1 VHGDAGLLE
10 LGGDPLQLLA
20 GAVAGHRLAVAGE
33 LLGAHL
39 PHAGPGA
46 QALDRELDVAR
57 VADHR
62 PDVRL
67 VWRLVTA
74 EPHVTVRTE
83 DLGLTELGGELVG
96 ELGHRAQHLVLV
108 DRLVRGPVALGV
120 LGRQAVVEIQRLLG
134 PPAERHARLPSRFPS
149 AGRPLLAA
157 PSRRSNQIFPNEQWQ
172 FVRGTGYTG
181 SMDTPE
187 REGVELTH
195 LDQPLFDG
203 ADATKRDLV
212 DYLDACSSFILP
224 ELQERPLSVIRVR
237 GGQQPFMQKNVP
249 DYAPSWI
256 RTVSMWAQASKREVH
271 YALCDDRRTLLWF
284 ANQRAVEYHPT
295 LFRVEAMDRPTYL
308 ILDIDPP
315 SGGEFGH
322 AVAAALLVR
331 RALADVGLTGAVKT
345 SGSKGVHI
353 YVPIIASADD
363 AAAATRAI
371 AVRAEKLD
379 PALATTA
386 FVKDEREGKV
396 FLDSTRA
403 HGATVAAAYS
413 PRARPGATVSFPV
426 RWEDLESVTPRDF
439 TVKSAPALLDGHPAW
454 AGQMPAPQELSG
466 SLVQEGH
473 EVPVAR
479 VQAMHEGKRRAR
491 ARRSST

>member
-1 VHGDAGLLE
+1 
-10 LGGDPLQLLA
+10 
-20 GAVAGHRLAVAGE
+20 
-33 LLGAHL
+33 
-39 PHAGPGA
+39 
-46 QALDRELDVAR
+46 
-57 VADHR
+57 
-62 PDVRL
+62 
-67 VWRLVTA
+67 
-74 EPHVTVRTE
+74 
-83 DLGLTELGGELVG
+83 
-96 ELGHRAQHLVLV
+96 
-108 DRLVRGPVALGV
+108 
-120 LGRQAVVEIQRLLG
+120 
-134 PPAERHARLPSRFPS
+134 
-149 AGRPLLAA
+149 
-157 PSRRSNQIFPNEQWQ
+157 
-172 FVRGTGYTG
+172 
-181 SMDTPE
+181 MDTPE

-212 DYLDACSSFILP
+212 DYLDACSGFILP

-331 RALADVGLTGAVKT
+331 QALADVGLTGAVKT

-379 PALATTA
+379 PGLATTA

-439 TVKSAPALLDGHPAW
+439 TVKSAPALLDGQKAW
-454 AGQMPAPQELSG
+454 AGQMPEPQELSD
-466 SLVQEGH
+466 SLAQEGH